1 MIEAL
6 FTGTG
11 FVATDDGLVV
21 TNRHVAL
28 PWEADRD
35 ARRVLTQGLRPV
47 MRRLIGYL
55 PGRAEPFDLA
65 LVVASETADL
75 AVLRCSNVTNGV
87 RSLPFQEKPPRVG
100 ETVLVMGFPTGIQAM
115 LARADK
121 GFLDRFAN
129 QQLDFWQIAR
139 QLSEADQIG
148 PLASRG
154 IVGQVTESTIVYD
167 AETTSGGS
175 GGPVLSLDGRVVA
188 INSAIL
194 RQFGGSNLGVPA
206 QLAQQL
212 IEVADQ
218 LEAPEIGPILTE
230 ETPVSRP

>member
-1 MIEAL
+1 
-6 FTGTG
+6 
-11 FVATDDGLVV
+11 
-21 TNRHVAL
+21 
-28 PWEADRD
+28 
-35 ARRVLTQGLRPV
+35 
-47 MRRLIGYL
+47 
-55 PGRAEPFDLA
+55 
-65 LVVASETADL
+65 
-75 AVLRCSNVTNGV
+75 
-87 RSLPFQEKPPRVG
+87 
-100 ETVLVMGFPTGIQAM
+100 M

-139 QLSEADQIG
+139 QLSEANQIG

-206 QLAQQL
+206 QLAQEL
-212 IEVADQ
+212 IEVAHQ
-218 LEAPEIGPILTE
+218 LGPPEVGPILTE
-230 ETPVSRP
+230 AAPTSRP